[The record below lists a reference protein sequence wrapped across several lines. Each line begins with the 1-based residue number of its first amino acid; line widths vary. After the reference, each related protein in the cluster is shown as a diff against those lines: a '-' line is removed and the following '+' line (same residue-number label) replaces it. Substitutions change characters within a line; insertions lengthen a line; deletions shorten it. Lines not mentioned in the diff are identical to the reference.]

1 MIQLNSLTIQVIS
14 FCIKHAL
21 VHQHYG
27 RALKL
32 MMKQQEEKGTKE
44 QDIKIVEVSLL
55 LFSYHVLFSISTFH
69 PFLLSPDILYIF
81 WNLKN
86 QISKLL
92 NEELADQDLGV

>member
-32 MMKQQEEKGTKE
+32 MMKQQDYPPPYNDVIQLNSLTIQVISFCIKHALVHQHYGRALKLMMKQ
-44 QDIKIVEVSLL
+44 QD
-55 LFSYHVLFSISTFH
+55 YPPPH
-69 PFLLSPDILYIF
+69 ILI
-81 WNLKN
+81 
-86 QISKLL
+86 
-92 NEELADQDLGV
+92 